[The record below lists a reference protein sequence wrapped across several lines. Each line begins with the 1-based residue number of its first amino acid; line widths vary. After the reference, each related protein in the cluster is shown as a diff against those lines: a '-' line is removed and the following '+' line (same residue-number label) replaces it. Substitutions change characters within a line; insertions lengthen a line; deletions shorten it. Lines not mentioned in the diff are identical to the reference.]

1 MVSSN
6 GILLPPEQSFITTML
21 NTIKATTKRYRKNFA
36 IASRFLLCCKLSPFS
51 IFLSQLFMV
60 IKKTTRTKITIP
72 AAIIPMVFIRY
83 LFCDTQKKR
92 CKQSCICT
100 FGGIAKH
107 LSPTNKES
115 LHLLWCKHFTNLL
128 MGHILLIGDFPNV
141 TCKK

>member
-6 GILLPPEQSFITTML
+6 GILLPLEQSFITTIL
-21 NTIKATTKRYRKNFA
+21 NPIKATTKRYRKNFA
-36 IASRFLLCCKLSPFS
+36 IASPFLLCCKLSPFS

>member
-21 NTIKATTKRYRKNFA
+21 NTIKATIKRYRKNFA
-36 IASRFLLCCKLSPFS
+36 IASPSSLCCILSPRS

>member
-21 NTIKATTKRYRKNFA
+21 NTIKATTKRYRNNFA
-36 IASRFLLCCKLSPFS
+36 IASPSSLCCILSPRS

-72 AAIIPMVFIRY
+72 AAIIPMFFIRY